1 MVQNRRK
8 QEIDTNTTIFR
19 FALGLVVSVA
29 LHAVLVGTSFSF
41 LARSAEEEQQ
51 AADELPQLDITS
63 VDLSFAE
70 EENEQ
75 AAPSLSQPAAVSPEP
90 PPPPPSQT
98 RLPEPPPLVVPPE
111 SDLVTVRRAEEVRPT
126 EFKPR
131 DLEAPESPVEPE
143 SSEPQL
149 EQRKPQPRATAASAS
164 QPSIPT
170 AAPTQARIDA
180 PPAPRRSI
188 KPKYPEGARKR
199 GEQGDVTL
207 ELDVNV
213 HGVVIGVKVT
223 GGCGF
228 AELEQAAVAAARK
241 ALFRPAK
248 RDKKPVA
255 SRARL
260 TLTFR
265 LKD

>member
-1 MVQNRRK
+1 M
-8 QEIDTNTTIFR
+8 
-19 FALGLVVSVA
+19 SVA
-29 LHAVLVGTSFSF
+29 LHAALVGTAVSF
-41 LARSAEEEQQ
+41 LARSSEEEKQ

-75 AAPSLSQPAAVSPEP
+75 AVPSLSQPVAVSPDP
-90 PPPPPSQT
+90 PPPPPPQAS
-98 RLPEPPPLVVPPE
+98 LPEPPPLVVPSEP
-111 SDLVTVRRAEEVRPT
+111 DLVTIQMTEEVRPT
-126 EFKPR
+126 ELKPR
-131 DLEAPESPVEPE
+131 DLEAPESPLE
-143 SSEPQL
+143 L
-149 EQRKPQPRATAASAS
+149 EQTEPPPEQKPQPRATATSAP
-164 QPSIPT
+164 QPSSPV
-170 AAPTQARIDA
+170 AAPTQARVDA

-207 ELDVNV
+207 ELEVDI

-228 AELEQAAVAAARK
+228 AELEQAAMAAARK

-248 RDKKPVA
+248 RDKKPVS

-260 TLTFR
+260 TLSFR
-265 LKD
+265 LKDD

>member
-1 MVQNRRK
+1 M
-8 QEIDTNTTIFR
+8 
-19 FALGLVVSVA
+19 A
-29 LHAVLVGTSFSF
+29 LHAALIGMAFSF
-41 LARSAEEEQQ
+41 LARSSEEERQ

-70 EENEQ
+70 EEDEQ
-75 AAPSLSQPAAVSPEP
+75 AAPSLSQPAVAAPETP
-90 PPPPPSQT
+90 PPPPPQT

-111 SDLVTVRRAEEVRPT
+111 PDLVTVQMHEEVRPT
-126 EFKPR
+126 ELKPR
-131 DLEAPESPVEPE
+131 DLEAPESPPVGRTVPGEP
-143 SSEPQL
+143 
-149 EQRKPQPRATAASAS
+149 
-164 QPSIPT
+164 PSTP
-170 AAPTQARIDA
+170 AVAPKQARVDA
-180 PPAPRRSI
+180 PPAPRRTI

-207 ELDVNV
+207 ELEVDV
-213 HGVVIGVKVT
+213 HGIVVGVKVT

-228 AELEQAAVAAARK
+228 AELERAAIAAARK

-248 RDKKPVA
+248 RGKKPVS

-265 LKD
+265 LRED